1 MHKPLKWVFFDFDGT
16 LADSQPMAYQIYVDM
31 ANKYDMNI
39 LSVEAIEALRQLP
52 LKARLKTMGIPF
64 YKVPGLLKASWDS
77 AEKHMDQ
84 ALLYPGIKSLVLTLK
99 KQDIRCAIISS
110 NHPDNI
116 KRFLHAVTLD
126 VFDEIIGKA
135 SLFGK
140 HKNIKRLIKKV
151 GITSDDMVY
160 VGDET
165 RDIVA
170 SKKAKVRIIA
180 VTWGLDKKPL
190 LAHENPNYIV
200 DDAQALKA
208 RLMSLK

>member
-16 LADSQPMAYQIYVDM
+16 LADSQPMAYQVYLDM
-31 ANKYDMNI
+31 AKKYDMNI

-52 LKARLKTMGIPF
+52 LKARLKTMGIRF

-84 ALLYPGIKSLVLTLK
+84 ALLYPGMKSLVLNLK
-99 KQDIRCAIISS
+99 KQGIACAIISS

-116 KRFLHAVTLD
+116 QRFLNVADLN

-140 HKNIKRLIKKV
+140 QKNIKKLIKKV
-151 GITSDDMVY
+151 GITHSEMIY
-160 VGDET
+160 IGDET

-190 LAHENPNYIV
+190 LAHEKPDYIV
-200 DDAQALKA
+200 DDANALESL
-208 RLMSLK
+208 LMSLK